1 MSTPEAKLFACLHI
15 VVSVSWLASLIGWI
29 DKLDRQREAQLA
41 RAELILN
48 PPDLKAI
55 MKLDHDKRGVDELE
69 FVVGMLMSAPPFAPP
84 PSPPPPPV
92 RPLRPSAR
100 PPSPP
105 LRPSAPPPLQVCCD

>member
-69 FVVGMLMSAPPFAPP
+69 FVVGMLMSAPP
-84 PSPPPPPV
+84 SPLL
-92 RPLRPSAR
+92 RPLRPSA
-100 PPSPP
+100 SPGL
-105 LRPSAPPPLQVCCD
+105 LRLRRVRAPAQTWASSCVGRS